1 MPHNR
6 WQSHSKTVSGDIR
19 LSDTNPPAE
28 KPTDNDSGDHPA
40 TQSGDGTIASL
51 PARAPIDN
59 SKILT
64 TRSRIATEVRFRR
77 MCVATASASILILVF
92 LLGSILRAGIPALS
106 WTLLSG
112 SPEPEPE
119 NAGLWPALM
128 GTLWVCSMCSL
139 ITLPL
144 GIGTAILIEEF
155 TPGNLIG
162 RKIFS
167 LIQLNIAN
175 LAGVPSVVY
184 GILGLTAFV
193 SMFSL
198 FDNSDQNLGPSVEV
212 GAIYYDQFSNLASD
226 PFLNT
231 GEIDVR
237 ERFFLVPVESRDSAP
252 VVPKT
257 GMTAYENQESG
268 FTQVKIIAID
278 PLTEQPAIEP
288 EALSRTIDNT
298 SSPGRISEKHWYY
311 FRLPFGRGV
320 IAGAFTLMLV
330 ILPVIIISTQEA
342 LRAVPATLRAAAL
355 GLGSTPWQVVWNVTL
370 PSAVPGI
377 MTGSILAISRAIG
390 ETAPILIIAG
400 IVYIRSAPQHL
411 MDDYTVMP
419 LQIYNWTSRPQEE
432 FHNIAA
438 GGIVFL
444 LTILLTVNAVA
455 VLIRHRMQNKLQ

>member
-1 MPHNR
+1 MSDTGPNEGEHTAPDSSTDAVTR
-6 WQSHSKTVSGDIR
+6 TVDVASVTSMESAPFDKSKLRKTDIR
-19 LSDTNPPAE
+19 ITKDAN
-28 KPTDNDSGDHPA
+28 
-40 TQSGDGTIASL
+40 
-51 PARAPIDN
+51 
-59 SKILT
+59 
-64 TRSRIATEVRFRR
+64 FRR
-77 MCVATASASILILVF
+77 MCIAVASVSVLILAF
-92 LLGSILRAGIPALS
+92 LLGSILLSGIPALS
-106 WTLLSG
+106 WTLLTG
-112 SPEPEPE
+112 APEPDPE
-119 NAGLWPALM
+119 NAGMWPALM
-128 GTLWVCSMCSL
+128 GTLWVCAMCSL

-155 TPGNLIG
+155 TPRNALA
-162 RKIFS
+162 RRVFH
-167 LIQLNIAN
+167 LIQLNITN

-198 FDNSDQNLGPSVEV
+198 FKNSDDNLGPSVEV
-212 GAIYYDQFSNLASD
+212 GAVYYDQFSNLASD
-226 PFLNT
+226 PFLDT
-231 GEIDVR
+231 GDIDVR
-237 ERFFLVPVESRDSAP
+237 ERFFLLPVESRDAPP

-257 GMTAYENQESG
+257 GMVAYENQESG
-268 FTQVKIIAID
+268 LTQLEIVAID
-278 PLTEQPAIEP
+278 AFSEEP
-288 EALSRTIDNT
+288 STDPDVLSRTIDKT
-298 SSPGRISEKHWYY
+298 SPPGRISEKQWYY
-311 FRLPFGRGV
+311 LRLPFGRGV
-320 IAGAFTLMLV
+320 IAGALTLMLV

-432 FHNIAA
+432 FHTIAA
-438 GGIVFL
+438 GGIVVL
-444 LTILLTVNAVA
+444 LTILMSFNAVA
-455 VLIRHRMQNKLQ
+455 VFIRHRMQNKLH

>member
-1 MPHNR
+1 M
-6 WQSHSKTVSGDIR
+6 SDSE
-19 LSDTNPPAE
+19 LSDLEKSNPTSDLVARADE
-28 KPTDNDSGDHPA
+28 
-40 TQSGDGTIASL
+40 SL
-51 PARAPIDN
+51 PAGRKSNALFEN
-59 SKILT
+59 SQLLT
-64 TRSRIATEVRFRR
+64 TDARIKKDIRFRR
-77 MCVATASASILILVF
+77 MCIVTASASVLILVF
-92 LLGSILRAGIPALS
+92 LLGSILTAGVPTLS
-106 WTLLSG
+106 WTLLTG

-155 TPGNLIG
+155 TPRNRIA
-162 RKIFS
+162 KNIFN
-167 LIQLNIAN
+167 LIQLNITN

-198 FDNSDQNLGPSVEV
+198 FDKADDNTGPSMEV
-212 GAIYYDQFSNLASD
+212 GAVYYDQFSNLASD
-226 PFLNT
+226 PFVDT
-231 GEIDVR
+231 GGADIP
-237 ERFFLVPVESRDSAP
+237 ERFFLLPVESRNAAP
-252 VVPKT
+252 VVPQT
-257 GMTAYENQESG
+257 GMIAYENQENG
-268 FTQVKIIAID
+268 LTEVEIIAID
-278 PLTEQPAIEP
+278 ALSQQPPSDADQ
-288 EALSRTIDNT
+288 LSRTIDNQST
-298 SSPGRISEKHWYY
+298 PGRISENQWYY
-311 FRLPFGRGV
+311 LRLPFGRGV
-320 IAGAFTLMLV
+320 IAGALTLMLV

-342 LRAVPATLRAAAL
+342 LRAVPATLREAAA

-438 GGIVFL
+438 GGIVVL
-444 LTILLTVNAVA
+444 LAILLSFNAVA
-455 VLIRHRMQNKLQ
+455 VFIRHRMQNELQ

>member
-1 MPHNR
+1 M
-6 WQSHSKTVSGDIR
+6 
-19 LSDTNPPAE
+19 SDTEP
-28 KPTDNDSGDHPA
+28 
-40 TQSGDGTIASL
+40 
-51 PARAPIDN
+51 
-59 SKILT
+59 SKIDHEKSDPPEKRATRVDKGATAAGQSSVPFERPQLLT
-64 TRSRIATEVRFRR
+64 TDARIKKDIRFRR
-77 MCVATASASILILVF
+77 MCIITACTSILILAF
-92 LLGSILRAGIPALS
+92 LLGSILTAGIPTLS
-106 WTLLSG
+106 WTLLTG

-128 GTLWVCSMCSL
+128 GTLWVCAMCSL
-139 ITLPL
+139 LTLPL

-155 TPGNLIG
+155 TPRNKVAK
-162 RKIFS
+162 KIFN
-167 LIQLNIAN
+167 LIQLNITN

-198 FDNSDQNLGPSVEV
+198 FDKSENSLGPTFEV
-212 GAIYYDQFSNLASD
+212 GAVYYDQFSNLASD
-226 PFLNT
+226 PFVDT
-231 GEIDVR
+231 GGADVP
-237 ERFFLVPVESRDSAP
+237 ERFFLLPVESRNAAS
-252 VVPKT
+252 VVPRT
-257 GMTAYENQESG
+257 GMLAYENGESG
-268 FTQVKIIAID
+268 LTQVDIIAID
-278 PLTEQPAIEP
+278 PLSEQPSTDP
-288 EALSRTIDNT
+288 DQLSRTIDNQST
-298 SSPGRISEKHWYY
+298 PGRISENQWYY
-311 FRLPFGRGV
+311 LRLPFGRGV
-320 IAGAFTLMLV
+320 IAGALTLMLV

-342 LRAVPATLRAAAL
+342 LRAVPATLREAAL

-377 MTGSILAISRAIG
+377 MTGSILAISRAVG

-438 GGIVFL
+438 GGIVVL
-444 LTILLTVNAVA
+444 LAILLSFNAVA